1 MTSLQCHGEEDLGH
15 GKEYWEKRFH
25 EGDTPWDLGEA
36 TPLLHEALEFLQSM
50 PGYSSELGSVK
61 SANVLCAGAGRG
73 WDALELVRH
82 GFDVVAVEWAG
93 SAVDSLRK
101 RHRSLRERHRALGPN
116 LNGSLSI
123 IEGDFFKIE
132 AGQVDIAFEHTF
144 FCALDPD
151 CRSNYVDVMSRWLKP
166 KGVLLGNFF
175 IDSGGN
181 GGQNDRCEPPF
192 FITKEE
198 VQMLF
203 AHKFNMLS
211 LVPAVK
217 KGAGR
222 RGDFEWL
229 GVFQRLD
236 SELR

>member
-1 MTSLQCHGEEDLGH
+1 MNSLQCH

-36 TPLLHEALEFLQSM
+36 TPLLHEALEFLQAL

-73 WDALELVRH
+73 ADALELVRH

-101 RHRSLRERHRALGPN
+101 RHRALGPN
-116 LNGSLSI
+116 VNGSLSI

-132 AGQVDIAFEHTF
+132 AIQVDIAFEHTF
-144 FCALDPD
+144 LCALDPD
-151 CRSNYVDVMSRWLKP
+151 CRPNYVDVMSRWLKP

-229 GVFQRLD
+229 GVFERL
-236 SELR
+236 